1 MNVSNTAY
9 FLPLTDQSIGIQREG
24 IDPSREIEDPWY
36 APIEKVT
43 PRKYHTYTR
52 ASINEKLYG
61 VESEEENENT
71 EQPVVDPVEPK
82 PETPIEPQPETPVE
96 PENP

>member
-61 VESEEENENT
+61 VEGEEENENT